1 MRVLNLVHLGAKGVI
16 MFPQV
21 NRQYL
26 CLPNLNTLNVLLG
39 TLNQVWLRITV
50 LMLHKLSFVFS
61 RRYST
66 RWLWIVLFICKTELP
81 RHLEWQ
87 PGATRPRLQ
96 WYTDVASLLN
106 GEKIELGL
114 NIWSDYLIIINA
126 MCSLSSWWIFDR
138 LKIRYFVEFVLSYIF
153 PL

>member
-1 MRVLNLVHLGAKGVI
+1 MWVLNLVYLGAKGVI

-50 LMLHKLSFVFS
+50 SSCF
-61 RRYST
+61 
-66 RWLWIVLFICKTELP
+66 IIQVLFSLFNALTLN
-81 RHLEWQ
+81 HSFSLQEWQ

-96 WYTDVASLLN
+96 
-106 GEKIELGL
+106 
-114 NIWSDYLIIINA
+114 
-126 MCSLSSWWIFDR
+126 
-138 LKIRYFVEFVLSYIF
+138 
-153 PL
+153 

>member
-1 MRVLNLVHLGAKGVI
+1 MWVLNLVYLGAKGVI

-66 RWLWIVLFICKTELP
+66 RWLWIVLFIRKTELP

-114 NIWSDYLIIINA
+114 NIWSDYLIMINA
-126 MCSLSSWWIFDR
+126 LCSLSSWWIFDR

>member
-66 RWLWIVLFICKTELP
+66 LDCESFFLSARLNF
-81 RHLEWQ
+81 
-87 PGATRPRLQ
+87 PG
-96 WYTDVASLLN
+96 
-106 GEKIELGL
+106 I
-114 NIWSDYLIIINA
+114 
-126 MCSLSSWWIFDR
+126 
-138 LKIRYFVEFVLSYIF
+138 
-153 PL
+153 